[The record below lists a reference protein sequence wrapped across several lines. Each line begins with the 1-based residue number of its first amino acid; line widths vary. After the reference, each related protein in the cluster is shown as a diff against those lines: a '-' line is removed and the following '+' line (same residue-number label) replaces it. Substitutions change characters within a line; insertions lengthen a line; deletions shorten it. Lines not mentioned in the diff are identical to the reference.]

1 VSGIGRGAARRLGA
15 AASSLGLVI
24 ALTTLGCGVPDDGG
38 ARTIAMDDI
47 PFGLADPSTT
57 STTTASSLA
66 SPPIDYPTTTRLA
79 EPVLLFFARDADFV
93 PVTRRLPYPVSVTS
107 VIAALARGPQ
117 PGDEPP
123 GIRSVIG
130 PEDVE
135 NIRVRAGIASVE
147 LSSRL
152 QELPL
157 AEQRLAVAQ
166 LVLTLTDRPGIGQ
179 VLFTVNDEAVEVP
192 RLNGSIARGPVSRDD
207 YQPPPR

>member
-1 VSGIGRGAARRLGA
+1 MTRPLARRRTARVVRLA
-15 AASSLGLVI
+15 AAVVVGVLLG
-24 ALTTLGCGVPDDGG
+24 TCGVPDDGG
-38 ARTIAMDDI
+38 ARTIAKEDI

-57 STTTASSLA
+57 TTTTTATLP

-79 EPVLLFFARDADFV
+79 EPVLLFFALDADFV

-117 PGDEPP
+117 VGDEPL

-130 PEDVE
+130 PTDVEDV
-135 NIRVRAGIASVE
+135 RVRGGIATVE
-147 LSSRL
+147 LGGRFG
-152 QELPL
+152 ELPL

-179 VLFTVNDEAVEVP
+179 VTFTVNGQSVDVP